1 MIWCHKAFLK
11 IWLRANTA
19 LLITMGQA
27 RVPWYR
33 SMGGS
38 LHTETPNAGKLA
50 GDLFVY
56 AAANTCHCEESLM
69 LDHTCATT
77 QARGRVAI

>member
-1 MIWCHKAFLK
+1 
-11 IWLRANTA
+11 
-19 LLITMGQA
+19 
-27 RVPWYR
+27 
-33 SMGGS
+33 MGGS
-38 LHTETPNAGKLA
+38 LHTDTPNEGKLA